1 MAGTITHAYFAMDV
15 FNKLDNNIKKNL
27 SNYQNNL
34 RTFAQGHDIFDFT
47 SGDGHLFHTKSTD
60 KFFINLIKYT
70 KEKELYNEGEILSFI
85 YGYICHYVLDKN
97 IHPYVIYISGV
108 YDKDRK
114 KETKKYRCKHAEM
127 ETFLDCYMVKIK
139 EKENEKEFKSHK
151 FCLEPNKFSK
161 ELNDTIDYTFNKT
174 YKLKN
179 ASKKYY
185 RGIKNMHFLYILLRN
200 DKHKIKYTMYKIA
213 DKITPI
219 GFYKF
224 APISFTYNDNLREY
238 LNEYNE
244 EWINPI
250 DLNEKNHTSFLEIY
264 NNSIKEATKIIKQ
277 VNDYFNNK
285 DIDLTKVFDNSSF
298 VTGRNCN
305 IKTKPKY
312 FKK

>member
-1 MAGTITHAYFAMDV
+1 
-15 FNKLDNNIKKNL
+15 
-27 SNYQNNL
+27 
-34 RTFAQGHDIFDFT
+34 
-47 SGDGHLFHTKSTD
+47 
-60 KFFINLIKYT
+60 
-70 KEKELYNEGEILSFI
+70 
-85 YGYICHYVLDKN
+85 
-97 IHPYVIYISGV
+97 
-108 YDKDRK
+108 
-114 KETKKYRCKHAEM
+114 
-127 ETFLDCYMVKIK
+127 
-139 EKENEKEFKSHK
+139 
-151 FCLEPNKFSK
+151 
-161 ELNDTIDYTFNKT
+161 
-174 YKLKN
+174 
-179 ASKKYY
+179 
-185 RGIKNMHFLYILLRN
+185 MHFLYILLRN
-200 DKHKIKYTMYKIA
+200 DKHKIKYTMYKIV